1 MLLGEGRIKCS
12 NEKINAHSKTEWIV
26 CASGIISV
34 MHIANN
40 NKIIKIQ
47 QISFI

>member
-12 NEKINAHSKTEWIV
+12 NEKINAHSKTEGIV
-26 CASGIISV
+26 CASGTISV

-40 NKIIKIQ
+40 NKIY
-47 QISFI
+47 